1 MHFIYSIILI
11 VFLPLVLLRLLWR
24 GMRSPAYLKR
34 LGERFGY
41 LNHLNLDKSIWL
53 HTVSV
58 GEAQAAEPM
67 VNLLQERYPEI
78 PIVMTTT
85 TPTGSD
91 RVKKLFGN
99 TVHHAYFPYDLPF
112 AINGFLR
119 RTNPRLLVMM
129 ETEIWPNLLAVCDRR
144 GIPTVLANAR
154 LSERSAQGYARFGRF
169 SREIFG
175 HISVAAAQ
183 APADAERLLGLGVPS
198 DRVRV
203 TGSIKFDIRMPASLH
218 ERAEVLRRQWGERP
232 VWVAAS
238 THEGEDELVLAA
250 HKRVLERI
258 PDALLVLVPRHP
270 ERFDRVA
277 ALCLK
282 SDFSIIRRSSG
293 ATWDGG
299 IEVFLGD
306 TMGEL
311 TLFLAA
317 ADTAFVGGSLVPT
330 GGHNVLEPAA
340 LGVPA
345 VFGPHMFNFAII
357 SSMLLTEDAAAQ
369 VADEVQLAE
378 VVLRWLGDASER
390 ARVGENGRAVV
401 EVNRGALDRLM
412 SIIDEQL
419 ASHQEDA

>member
-34 LGERFGY
+34 WGERFGY
-41 LNHLNLDKSIWL
+41 LKHLDLDNSIWI

-67 VNLLQERYPEI
+67 VNLLKGRYPEM

-112 AINGFLR
+112 AVNGFLR

-129 ETEIWPNLLAVCDRR
+129 ETEIWPNLLAVCNRR

-154 LSERSAQGYARFGRF
+154 LSERSAQGYSRFGRF

-238 THEGEDELVLAA
+238 THEGEDELVLDA
-250 HKRVLERI
+250 HKRVLERL

-282 SDFSIIRRSSG
+282 NDFSIIRRSSG
-293 ATWDGG
+293 ATCDSG

-369 VADEVQLAE
+369 VVDEVQLAE
-378 VVLRWLGDASER
+378 VVLRWLSDASER
-390 ARVGENGRAVV
+390 TRVGENGRAVV

-419 ASHQEDA
+419 AGHQEGG